1 MAEGTSGGVM
11 APGATKLTYEDLLL
25 LPEDGMRHEL
35 LAGEHVVTPAP
46 NPRHQTVLQNLNRIV
61 DAFVRER
68 GLGKVFFAPVDVLLS
83 NEDVVEPDLLYVSA
97 GRLGMITERYLRGAP
112 DLLVEVLSPTTRRRD
127 EVTKR
132 DRYERNGIPEY
143 WIVDPEVETVKVYR
157 RPAEGEP
164 YGRPLLLAARDG
176 DRLETPLLPGLRIE
190 VAAIFEE

>member
-11 APGATKLTYEDLLL
+11 APGATKLTYEDLLQ

-35 LAGEHVVTPAP
+35 LAGEHVVTPSP
-46 NPRHQTVLQNLNRIV
+46 SPRHQTVLKNLDRIL

-68 GLGKVFFAPVDVLLS
+68 GLGKVFFAPLDVLLS
-83 NEDVVEPDLLYVSA
+83 NEDVVEPDLVYLSA
-97 GRLGMITERYLRGAP
+97 GRVRMIGERNLRGAP

-157 RPAEGEP
+157 WPAEGRP

-176 DRLETPLLPGLRIE
+176 DRLETPLLPGLGIE